1 MTNTRSGPL
10 KGLKVVE
17 LAGIG
22 PAPLCAMLLADLG
35 ATVLRIDRPTA
46 TELGVK
52 RELKY
57 SLVLRNRNAI
67 ALDLKQ
73 PDAAAFVLELLE
85 GADVLLDP
93 FRPGVIER
101 LGLGP
106 EECWARNPRLIIGR
120 VTGWGQDGPMAKRAG
135 HDLNYIALSG
145 VLHAIGRAD
154 QPPTPPLNLV
164 GDNGGGAMFL
174 ALGILSAIFE
184 TRQSGQGQIVD
195 AAMSEG
201 AASLA
206 TIFYGIHASGE
217 WDQRRGYNYL
227 DSGAPYYDCYPCA
240 DGKWLSVASIEERFY
255 LELLKKLGFDP
266 PLLPDRADKSQWPQ
280 LRKIIGDRI
289 AERTRDEWSEIF
301 KDSDACVAPVLDFDE
316 APRHPHAQF
325 RGSFVEVEGVV
336 QPAPAPRFSR
346 TPAAKPT
353 APRPADNQDL
363 ERSLSG
369 WLKPERLRQLQQSGL
384 LTPVS
389 ASE

>member
-120 VTGWGQDGPMAKRAG
+120 MTGWGQDGPMAKRAG

-336 QPAPAPRFSR
+336 QPTPAPRFSR